1 MSDLKNIE
9 MDFQNELEYYTIKLS
24 RLNEFK
30 RGECF
35 WRPDII
41 VSIEDIKT
49 AISNGIKEVNE
60 RYYSYNYLD
69 DNLKTKEWHIGRI
82 IYFINNPDRID
93 PIQIDNKCFGRCI
106 SGIPIIEDGN
116 HRFMALLYLGME
128 DIKIDYCGRRDVLNY
143 LMGITNEIPE

>member
-1 MSDLKNIE
+1 MIVAYFCKKLIAAKELIIISFVFIKDVPVLK
-9 MDFQNELEYYTIKLS
+9 
-24 RLNEFK
+24 
-30 RGECF
+30 
-35 WRPDII
+35 II
-41 VSIEDIKT
+41 FCLRITNKIII
-49 AISNGIKEVNE
+49 ISNGIKEVNE